1 VRKSFIFVRFTRTEI
16 LDLMKKLVF
25 ILCLL
30 FSFSSLYA
38 QESYIIN
45 GETLQLK
52 TEVEGNLDLLWNTID
67 RQYRYFIRTKDGS
80 IQELVNTKNP
90 ETKKYQEE
98 YKATLN
104 ELTQEYGLSAEDV
117 RLTLASLKDYINMY
131 NSTSDINFNYEPRA
145 KMQSRLGVFG
155 GLTNQPFVN
164 NPNNTSVPFFGA
176 EFEVYSDKRL
186 ERHAGYF
193 NLRTALEAD
202 DFKYSST
209 QLGLGYRYR
218 FINKSN
224 FSIYGNL
231 TFVTYTFY
239 NETVSY
245 EDELNPGTY
254 ITKKQSDSQLEAP
267 FIFGLGSDIKVTKN
281 GYITLAYNN
290 LIALFNENEGNF
302 PIDFAVGFKFN
313 L

>member
-1 VRKSFIFVRFTRTEI
+1 MRII
-16 LDLMKKLVF
+16 IF
-25 ILCLL
+25 ILLL
-30 FSFSSLYA
+30 SLSFTSLKA
-38 QESYIIN
+38 QETYNIN
-45 GETLQLK
+45 DEILQLK
-52 TEVEGNLDLLWNTID
+52 TEVEGNLDLLWNTFD
-67 RQYRYFIRTKDGS
+67 GQYRYFVKTKDGFL
-80 IQELVNTKNP
+80 QELINTKNP

-98 YKATLN
+98 YKIILN
-104 ELTQEYGLSAEDV
+104 ALTQEYGLTAEKV
-117 RLTLASLKDYINMY
+117 KLTLASLKDYINMY
-131 NSTSDINFNYEPRA
+131 NSTSDLSFNYEPRA
-145 KMQSRLGVFG
+145 KVQSRLGVFG

-193 NLRTALEAD
+193 NLRTALEAA

-218 FINKSN
+218 FINKDN

-231 TFVTYTFY
+231 TFVTYTFH
-239 NETVSY
+239 NQTVSY
-245 EDELNPGTY
+245 EDTANSGTF
-254 ITKKQSDSQLEAP
+254 ISKKQSESNLEAP
-267 FIFGLGSDIKVTKN
+267 FVFGLGSDIKVIKN
-281 GYITLAYNN
+281 GYITLSYEN
-290 LIALFNENEGNF
+290 LVALLTKNKGNF

>member
-1 VRKSFIFVRFTRTEI
+1 
-16 LDLMKKLVF
+16 MKKLVF
-25 ILCLL
+25 VLCL
-30 FSFSSLYA
+30 FISFSSLNA
-38 QESYIIN
+38 QESYNVN

-67 RQYRYFIRTKDGS
+67 RQYRYFIRTKDS
-80 IQELVNTKNP
+80 SLEELVNTKNP
-90 ETKKYQEE
+90 ETKKFQEE
-98 YKATLN
+98 YKTTLN
-104 ELTQEYGLSAEDV
+104 ELTQEYGLSAKDV
-117 RLTLASLKDYINMY
+117 KLTLGSLKDYINMY

-145 KMQSRLGVFG
+145 KVQSRLGVFG

-186 ERHAGYF
+186 ERHAGYS

-239 NETVSY
+239 NETIRF
-245 EDELNPGTY
+245 EDEPGTY
-254 ITKKQSDSQLEAP
+254 ITEKHSDSQLKAP
-267 FIFGLGSDIKVTKN
+267 FIFGLGSDIKVTRN
-281 GYITLAYNN
+281 GYVTLAYDN
-290 LIALFNENEGNF
+290 LIALFNKNEGNF

>member
-1 VRKSFIFVRFTRTEI
+1 
-16 LDLMKKLVF
+16 MKKLVF